1 MSNSVIN
8 KLKIKG
14 IIYLFLV
21 FLLMAGSTAAWLY
34 FEADLPKKAPIK
46 AKQVFLWH
54 NNLNN
59 AQTINANKT

>member
-1 MSNSVIN
+1 MNNSLVD

-34 FEADLPKKAPIK
+34 FGSDLPKKAPLR
-46 AKQVFLWH
+46 ATQVFIWH
-54 NNLNN
+54 NNLNTV
-59 AQTINANKT
+59 QTITVNKT